1 MSTKQVT
8 GQKKSK
14 PVIGIAVCVIVLAL
28 IAWGLHALMGSKAG
42 KKTTQPKISLMTP
55 PPPPPPP
62 PPPKFEKKIEPP
74 KDVKEVKVD
83 QPTPKNEPPAPAPE
97 LKMDGPAGDGPS
109 NFASGKISSED
120 LSKMGTDKGVLGG
133 ALNFNNY
140 STMLKAELQRYLNKD
155 NALRHSVYKVEVRIW
170 LASDGSVKRSELIS
184 GSGDDVTDQAIKQA
198 LANVPR
204 FTEVPP
210 ASMPQPIRLRIAS
223 ASRR

>member
-1 MSTKQVT
+1 
-8 GQKKSK
+8 
-14 PVIGIAVCVIVLAL
+14 
-28 IAWGLHALMGSKAG
+28 
-42 KKTTQPKISLMTP
+42 
-55 PPPPPPP
+55 
-62 PPPKFEKKIEPP
+62 
-74 KDVKEVKVD
+74 
-83 QPTPKNEPPAPAPE
+83 
-97 LKMDGPAGDGPS
+97 
-109 NFASGKISSED
+109 
-120 LSKMGTDKGVLGG
+120 
-133 ALNFNNY
+133 
-140 STMLKAELQRYLNKD
+140 MLKAELQRYLNKD